1 MNDMSKFKK
10 GHQEAADQYLAALCE
25 LWASYTH
32 TRNKGDT
39 GSELLDWIR
48 STIRRDSFSTAL
60 IRARIVKEPYT
71 CSELAN
77 LLNVSRQSIHAML
90 VECTDKGWIRCF
102 VNGKMVEKSQA
113 KNHEGT
119 MKYDAGDEMLSYGRA
134 FIPRQLEA
142 LKKFQVQKRFQL
154 LNDFER
160 SEELMNELE
169 ISGHLTN

>member
-10 GHQEAADQYLAALCE
+10 GHQEAADQYLVALCD
-25 LWASYTH
+25 LWASYTQ

-102 VNGKMVEKSQA
+102 VNGKMVQKSQA

-119 MKYDAGDEMLSYGRA
+119 MKYDAGDEMLALGRA
-134 FIPRQLEA
+134 FIPRQLET
-142 LKKFQVQKRFQL
+142 LKNIEMAKHYENLFVM
-154 LNDFER
+154 ER
-160 SEELMNELE
+160 AKTYLKSNR
-169 ISGHLTN
+169 